1 MLLHLTRSE
10 IYALKSE
17 ITKMTVVLSHSV
29 SFDPARDTDLFVQVP
44 AAPAVFLIRGI
55 SGEPY
60 ISKTAN
66 LKRRLLRLLGRPE
79 EHTRKLSL
87 REFAR
92 TVEYTLTGSD
102 FESQFTLYAT
112 VRALFPDKYHD
123 RLKLRF
129 APLVRFLLENEY
141 PRAYVTRRIA
151 SLKGGSQYYGPF
163 PSRAAADKFLNDALD
178 LFKIRRCDFEIHP
191 DPKYPGCIYSEMK
204 MCLAPCFAGCTSEQ
218 YAGEVARVR
227 AFLDSGGRSLVR
239 ELEAQRE
246 KASEDL
252 QFEQASALHARI
264 EKIKAS
270 TRLPDIVR
278 PLERVTGL
286 MVQPSAEE
294 GSVALFPVDAGHISP
309 CTAFSVQQREGKTVS
324 MEARLQQALGE
335 VPRTRASSAL
345 ERMEHLAILKR
356 WYYRSARVG
365 ELFLVEDSGELPYR
379 KLVRGISRVFRGEKA
394 ETDAME
400 TAAREYWLAR
410 TRETENPA

>member
-1 MLLHLTRSE
+1 MPDRTMLPRGISTRNPNKM
-10 IYALKSE
+10 AL
-17 ITKMTVVLSHSV
+17 VLSHSIP
-29 SFDPARDTDLFVQVP
+29 FEPARDADLFARVP
-44 AAPAVFLIRGI
+44 TAPAVFLIRGD

-60 ISKTAN
+60 VSKTSN
-66 LKRRLLRLLGRPE
+66 LKRRLVRLLGRPE

-87 REFAR
+87 RELAR

-102 FESQFTLYAT
+102 FESQFTLYTAAR
-112 VRALFPDKYHD
+112 VLFPDKYRD

-129 APLVRFLLENEY
+129 APLVRFLLDNEY

-151 SLKGGSQYYGPF
+151 SLKGASQYYGPF

-191 DPKYPGCIYSEMK
+191 DPAYPGCIYSEMK
-204 MCLAPCFAGCTSEQ
+204 MCLAPCFAGCTPEQ
-218 YAGEVARVR
+218 YAAEVERVR

-252 QFEQASALHARI
+252 QFEQASALHQRI

-270 TRLPDIVR
+270 THLPAIVR
-278 PLERVTGL
+278 PLPQVSGI

-294 GSVALFPVDAGHISP
+294 GAVALFPVDAGHVSP
-309 CTAFSVQQREGKTVS
+309 CVPFPVQQREGKTVS
-324 MEARLQQALGE
+324 MESRLQQALAAA
-335 VPRTRASSAL
+335 PRGPASSAL
-345 ERMEHLAILKR
+345 ELMEHLAILKR

-365 ELFLVEDSGELPYR
+365 ELFLAEDSGELPYR

-394 ETDAME
+394 ETDPME

-410 TRETENPA
+410 TRQTENPA

>member
-1 MLLHLTRSE
+1 M
-10 IYALKSE
+10 AL
-17 ITKMTVVLSHSV
+17 VLSHSLPFEPDRDAEL
-29 SFDPARDTDLFVQVP
+29 FDQAP
-44 AAPAVFLIRGI
+44 AAPAVFLIRGE

-60 ISKTAN
+60 VSKTAN
-66 LKRRLLRLLGRPE
+66 LRRRLLRLLGRPE

-92 TVEYTLTGSD
+92 TIEYTLTGSD
-102 FESQFTLYAT
+102 FESQFTLYAA
-112 VRALFPDKYHD
+112 VRALFPDKYRD

-151 SLKGGSQYYGPF
+151 SLKGASQYYGPF
-163 PSRAAADKFLNDALD
+163 PSRPTADKFLNDALD

-204 MCLAPCFAGCTSEQ
+204 MCLAPCFAGCTPEQ
-218 YAGEVARVR
+218 YAGEVERVR

-246 KASEDL
+246 KASEEL
-252 QFEQASALHARI
+252 QFEQASALHARL

-270 TRLPDIVR
+270 THLPAIVR
-278 PLERVTGL
+278 PLEQVSGI
-286 MVQPSAEE
+286 MVQPSAEA
-294 GSVALFPVDAGHISP
+294 GAVALFPVDAGHIANCIP
-309 CTAFSVQQREGKTVS
+309 FSLQQRDGKAVS
-324 MEARLQQALGE
+324 MESRLQQALAE
-335 VPRTRASSAL
+335 APRAHAGSAL
-345 ERMEHLAILKR
+345 ELMEHLAILKR

-365 ELFLVEDSGELPYR
+365 ELFLVEESGELPYR

-410 TRETENPA
+410 TRQTENPA

>member
-1 MLLHLTRSE
+1 M
-10 IYALKSE
+10 
-17 ITKMTVVLSHSV
+17 LSHVLAFSPERDAEL
-29 SFDPARDTDLFVQVP
+29 FDQVP
-44 AAPAVFLIRGI
+44 AAPAVFLIRGD

-60 ISKTAN
+60 VSKTAN
-66 LKRRLLRLLGRPE
+66 LKRRLLRLLGRAE

-87 REFAR
+87 RDVAK
-92 TVEYTLTGSD
+92 TVEYTRTGSD
-102 FESQFTLYAT
+102 FESQFTLYAA
-112 VRALFPDKYHD
+112 VRALFPEKYRD

-141 PRAYVTRRIA
+141 PRAYVTRRIT
-151 SLKGGSQYYGPF
+151 SLKGASQYYGPF

-227 AFLDSGGRSLVR
+227 AFLDSSGRSLVR

-270 TRLPDIVR
+270 THLPAIVR
-278 PLERVTGL
+278 PLQRVSGI
-286 MVQPSAEE
+286 MVQPSVEE

-309 CTAFSVQQREGKTVS
+309 CIPFSVQQREGKTVS
-324 MEARLQQALGE
+324 MESRLQQALSE
-335 VPRTRASSAL
+335 APRSRAGSAL
-345 ERMEHLAILKR
+345 ELMEHLAILKR

-365 ELFLVEDSGELPYR
+365 ELFLVEESGELPYR
-379 KLVRGISRVFRGEKA
+379 KLVRGLSRVFRGEKA

>member
-1 MLLHLTRSE
+1 MFGRMVPSIGTSAGNPNKM
-10 IYALKSE
+10 AL
-17 ITKMTVVLSHSV
+17 VLSHSIPFE
-29 SFDPARDTDLFVQVP
+29 SARDAELFQAVP
-44 AAPAVFLIRGI
+44 AAPAVFLIRGE

-60 ISKTAN
+60 VSKTAN

-87 REFAR
+87 RQFAHS
-92 TVEYTLTGSD
+92 VEYILTGSD
-102 FESQFTLYAT
+102 FESQFTLYAA
-112 VRALFPDKYHD
+112 VRSLFPDKYRD

-151 SLKGGSQYYGPF
+151 SLKGASQYYGPF

-204 MCLAPCFAGCTSEQ
+204 MCLAPCFAGCTPEQ

-246 KASEDL
+246 KASEEL
-252 QFEQASALHARI
+252 QFEQASALHARV
-264 EKIKAS
+264 EKIRAS
-270 TRLPDIVR
+270 THLPAIVR
-278 PLERVTGL
+278 PLERVSGIL
-286 MVQPSAEE
+286 VQPAAAE
-294 GSVALFPVDAGHISP
+294 GSVALFPVEAGHISNCLP
-309 CTAFSVQQREGKTVS
+309 FSVQQREGKTIS
-324 MEARLQQALGE
+324 MESRLQQTLAE
-335 VPRTRASSAL
+335 APRPPATSAL

-410 TRETENPA
+410 ARETENPA

>member
-1 MLLHLTRSE
+1 MLSD
-10 IYALKSE
+10 
-17 ITKMTVVLSHSV
+17 
-29 SFDPARDTDLFVQVP
+29 SFAFSPDRDAELFDQVP
-44 AAPAVFLIRGI
+44 AAPAVFLIRGD

-60 ISKTAN
+60 VSKTAN
-66 LKRRLLRLLGRPE
+66 LKRRLVRLLGRPE

-87 REFAR
+87 RDVAT

-102 FESQFTLYAT
+102 FESQFTLYSA
-112 VRALFPDKYHD
+112 VRSLFPDRYRD

-151 SLKGGSQYYGPF
+151 SLRGASQYYGPF

-178 LFKIRRCDFEIHP
+178 QFKIRRCDFEIYP
-191 DPKYPGCIYSEMK
+191 DPQYPGCIYSEMK
-204 MCLAPCFAGCTSEQ
+204 MCLAPCFAGCTPEQ
-218 YAGEVARVR
+218 YAGEVERVR
-227 AFLDSGGRSLVR
+227 AFLDSAGRSLVR
-239 ELEAQRE
+239 ELETQRE

-264 EKIKAS
+264 EKIKAT
-270 TRLPDIVR
+270 TRLPEIVR
-278 PLERVTGL
+278 PLERVCGV

-294 GSVALFPVDAGHISP
+294 GAVALFPVAGGHISSGVP
-309 CTAFSVQQREGKTVS
+309 FPVQQREGKSVS
-324 MEARLQQALGE
+324 MESRLQQALAAA
-335 VPRTRASSAL
+335 PRARAASAL
-345 ERMEHLAILKR
+345 ELMEHLAILKR

-365 ELFLVEDSGELPYR
+365 ELFLVEGAGELPYR
-379 KLVRGISRVFRGEKA
+379 KLVRGVSRVFRGEKA
-394 ETDAME
+394 ETDALE